1 MSDNFAQIDREL
13 AKDPAAYQKTHLLSI
28 SIDPAY
34 DTPAVLRSYGAAHTE
49 KYGDENFAHWE
60 FATGSKD
67 QVKGIAQ
74 FFGLRYYT
82 DQDQIVHA
90 LRTVLITPEGKV
102 AKVFR
107 HNDWKPEEVLQE
119 LKQAAR

>member
-1 MSDNFAQIDREL
+1 M
-13 AKDPAAYQKTHLLSI
+13 
-28 SIDPAY
+28 
-34 DTPAVLRSYGAAHTE
+34 
-49 KYGDENFAHWE
+49 
-60 FATGSKD
+60 
-67 QVKGIAQ
+67 KGIAQ

-107 HNDWKPEEVLQE
+107 HNDWKPEDVLQE